1 MADNYLPSVYQ
12 QYIYKSR
19 YARYLDSESR
29 RENWDETVARY
40 FDYFET
46 FKIDWERIDTGF
58 LLYCNDGIVRV
69 DINDTVTL
77 RVNGDI
83 KIQRGN

>member
-1 MADNYLPSVYQ
+1 MST
-12 QYIYKSR
+12 
-19 YARYLDSESR
+19 E
-29 RENWDETVARY
+29 VARCKLNVDHSE
-40 FDYFET
+40 FLDFAET